1 MKLVHVGQNEWMMED
16 DIIAFPKG
24 KSVGKKSAT
33 DSDSAGRALNEKVK
47 AFVDAEVKKGRDIN
61 DIMNEVMTKFQ
72 HEIVQDF
79 DELPPTPFQMI
90 QMILNKEG
98 YEVAL
103 EMAEFL
109 VLESLDDPDAYFNLA
124 YLSEQVGESF
134 TALLSS
140 RECMRL
146 YLNYFPSKFN
156 WQKSKLPW
164 GIMENRPFLRALFQ
178 LTNLY
183 ADNGQFEL
191 ACAEGEKLLQV
202 CPNDNLGIRER
213 MIDFYMLTEQYQ
225 KISQLCDKYPE
236 DMLANTTFGKALAY
250 CYQDNLDKAEKE
262 WTIAEDNLPNIAH
275 ELLKKRHPRP
285 RGMNNYGME
294 IGGKEQAYIYWQE
307 MGDWWEENA
316 TAQALI
322 EKKRATKKKKK

>member
-1 MKLVHVGQNEWMMED
+1 MKLVHVGQNEWMFED
-16 DIIAFPKG
+16 DA
-24 KSVGKKSAT
+24 SDKSA
-33 DSDSAGRALNEKVK
+33 DNRSNVLGAGRALNIKVK

-79 DELPPTPFQMI
+79 DEQSPTSFQMI
-90 QMILNKEG
+90 QMILEKEG
-98 YEVAL
+98 YDAAL
-103 EMAEFL
+103 ELAEFL
-109 VLESLDDPDAYFNLA
+109 VLENLDDPDAYFNLA
-124 YLSEQVGESF
+124 YLCEQVGESF

-146 YLNYFPSKFN
+146 YLQYFPKNFK
-156 WQKSKLPW
+156 WQKSRLPW

-191 ACAEGEKLLQV
+191 ACVEGEKLLQV

-225 KISQLCDKYPE
+225 KIIQLCDRYPE

-250 CYQDNLDKAEKE
+250 CYLGELDKAEQAWEAGKE
-262 WTIAEDNLPNIAH
+262 VLPEVAH
-275 ELLKKRHPRP
+275 EILKKRHPRP
-285 RGMNNYGME
+285 RGMGINSYGIE
-294 IGGKEQAYIYWQE
+294 IGSKVQAYLYWQD
-307 MGDWWEENA
+307 MGDWWEENT
-316 TAQALI
+316 TAQTLI
-322 EKKRATKKKKK
+322 EKKRAEKKKK